1 MKDYGY
7 EIIMEYLDI
16 REGKRYAAE
25 WIFSLT
31 SALNSML
38 EYKDRQEL
46 IFHPVAIKITRKV
59 EP

>member
-16 REGKRYAAE
+16 RDGERYAAE
-25 WIFSLT
+25 WCFSLT
-31 SALNSML
+31 SALNRML
-38 EYKDRQEL
+38 EYEVRQEWT
-46 IFHPVAIKITRKV
+46 FHPVAIKITRKV